1 MNLLQSALG
10 GGAIF
15 PAPETLLDGLT
26 LGAAAQS
33 VPGVPYTLAELLAHL
48 AVTQRASLDLA
59 SGKRETWPEGLD
71 IWPDL
76 PDEAAFSACLTELRL
91 GLAEARALAERPSE
105 RAREVLTDLA
115 AHSAYHWGQVALL
128 RRVLGEWSPPEG
140 PQGEGT
146 P

>member
-1 MNLLQSALG
+1 MNMLQSALG

-26 LGAAAQS
+26 FETATRTVL
-33 VPGVPYTLAELLAHL
+33 GVPYTLADLLAHL

-59 SGKRETWPEGLD
+59 SGKTETWPEGLD
-71 IWPDL
+71 IWPGVADA
-76 PDEAAFSACLTELRL
+76 AAFGAFLTDLRL
-91 GLAEARALAERPSE
+91 GLAEARALAESPSE

-128 RRVLGEWSPPEG
+128 RRVLGEW
-140 PQGEGT
+140 PQ
-146 P
+146 